1 MMTGRRFLPPSAR
14 CPGRAA
20 PASTKAPKARANTRS
35 LVVSS
40 RTRRTTPPRAYRADH
55 PFEGLIEP
63 VQLVACTCV
72 RFEHGRQPVERRD
85 ELVPGHDLLP
95 TAFQFRRNL
104 KPALLLG

>member
-1 MMTGRRFLPPSAR
+1 M
-14 CPGRAA
+14 
-20 PASTKAPKARANTRS
+20 
-35 LVVSS
+35 
-40 RTRRTTPPRAYRADH
+40 
-55 PFEGLIEP
+55 IEP

-104 KPALLLG
+104 KPAHLLG